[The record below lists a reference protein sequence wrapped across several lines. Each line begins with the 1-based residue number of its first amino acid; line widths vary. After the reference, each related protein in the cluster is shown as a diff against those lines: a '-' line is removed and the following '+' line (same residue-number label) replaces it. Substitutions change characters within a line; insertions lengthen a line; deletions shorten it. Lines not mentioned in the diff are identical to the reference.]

1 MQEIKFT
8 GEQIGENSSNSITQI
23 VEERKADMVQLKNGI
38 AEVKARQA
46 EARKN
51 IERRGKDINA
61 FSSNED
67 SRLADLDSSVDKLR
81 KF

>member
-23 VEERKADMVQLKNGI
+23 VEERKADMVQLKNDI
-38 AEVKARQA
+38 AEVKAR
-46 EARKN
+46 
-51 IERRGKDINA
+51 
-61 FSSNED
+61 
-67 SRLADLDSSVDKLR
+67 R